1 MTVVAVTPAAGQTR
15 PRHPRTTAACASW
28 IFTLTILLH
37 ALAALYL
44 VLWIAIITFIT
55 GPDGK
60 ITGILWPQTTTLTYV
75 FFVCLHVGAIGLAV
89 VRRCRLR
96 HRIQSKGSS
105 DSPLVDQVPRSELDN
120 YADEFYIVFNLV
132 EIACQSHQAYT
143 LFDVLPEHS
152 KAISYLVVVILYSFV
167 SPLILFV
174 RNTRVK
180 TTLIN
185 LADSIFSYALS
196 CGHPM
201 FALVLCAFEFV
212 FLDPNINHNNL
223 LCTNMILL
231 ARTQTIGD
239 RFDYACKVAMH
250 VGTFIA
256 LYRVTRSLELDTQS
270 YSSITDSRQP
280 RLSLPKLKLLRL
292 NLYVNVAWGCL
303 LTAVLVRSLVSGQPC
318 PPTCVANVRPLF
330 DDTCQC
336 AYVNINCKLVNITDP
351 ISFLNTSAIGTH
363 LLYLE
368 IRRCDLP
375 TGLPPAALAPFP
387 SLEKIIVL
395 YSHMETWDGPLPP
408 SVMSLMIRFSHLRT
422 IPRALHVNVPPQLVA
437 LVLEACFIPS
447 IPDSVIRAWS
457 TVERLYLLNISLQAL
472 PSSLATTLP

>member
-1 MTVVAVTPAAGQTR
+1 
-15 PRHPRTTAACASW
+15 
-28 IFTLTILLH
+28 
-37 ALAALYL
+37 
-44 VLWIAIITFIT
+44 
-55 GPDGK
+55 
-60 ITGILWPQTTTLTYV
+60 
-75 FFVCLHVGAIGLAV
+75 
-89 VRRCRLR
+89 
-96 HRIQSKGSS
+96 
-105 DSPLVDQVPRSELDN
+105 
-120 YADEFYIVFNLV
+120 
-132 EIACQSHQAYT
+132 
-143 LFDVLPEHS
+143 
-152 KAISYLVVVILYSFV
+152 
-167 SPLILFV
+167 
-174 RNTRVK
+174 
-180 TTLIN
+180 
-185 LADSIFSYALS
+185 
-196 CGHPM
+196 
-201 FALVLCAFEFV
+201 
-212 FLDPNINHNNL
+212 
-223 LCTNMILL
+223 
-231 ARTQTIGD
+231 
-239 RFDYACKVAMH
+239 
-250 VGTFIA
+250 
-256 LYRVTRSLELDTQS
+256 
-270 YSSITDSRQP
+270 
-280 RLSLPKLKLLRL
+280 KLKLLRL

-472 PSSLATTLP
+472 PSSLATTLPLVDVDFRQNNLTTLPREWLASESTLVRQLAFAKFAGNPLGGDAIPWELMTSHVTTDLSGTLASSIPSSISTKSLVLDGTPYCLDHQSLPLSICAPICAPGCFGYMRGDYFCNLECFNDPCGYDGGDCDGFGFDGLSS

>member
-1 MTVVAVTPAAGQTR
+1 
-15 PRHPRTTAACASW
+15 
-28 IFTLTILLH
+28 
-37 ALAALYL
+37 
-44 VLWIAIITFIT
+44 
-55 GPDGK
+55 
-60 ITGILWPQTTTLTYV
+60 
-75 FFVCLHVGAIGLAV
+75 
-89 VRRCRLR
+89 
-96 HRIQSKGSS
+96 
-105 DSPLVDQVPRSELDN
+105 
-120 YADEFYIVFNLV
+120 
-132 EIACQSHQAYT
+132 
-143 LFDVLPEHS
+143 
-152 KAISYLVVVILYSFV
+152 
-167 SPLILFV
+167 
-174 RNTRVK
+174 
-180 TTLIN
+180 
-185 LADSIFSYALS
+185 
-196 CGHPM
+196 
-201 FALVLCAFEFV
+201 
-212 FLDPNINHNNL
+212 
-223 LCTNMILL
+223 
-231 ARTQTIGD
+231 
-239 RFDYACKVAMH
+239 
-250 VGTFIA
+250 
-256 LYRVTRSLELDTQS
+256 
-270 YSSITDSRQP
+270 
-280 RLSLPKLKLLRL
+280 KLKLLRL

-472 PSSLATTLP
+472 PSSLATTLPLVDVDFRQNNLTTLPRAWLASQTQPSIFRDLVAAKFAGNPLGDDAMPWGLVTSHVTTDLSGTLAWTMPSNVVVPWNGWGKKTVVLDGTPYCLGNQSSSTPALCAPICAPGCFGYMRGDYLCNLECFNIACGFDGGDCDDFGFDSR

>member
-1 MTVVAVTPAAGQTR
+1 MALAAVAPTAGPTSLRRRQDPAT
-15 PRHPRTTAACASW
+15 W
-28 IFTLTILLH
+28 IFTLTIVLH
-37 ALAALYL
+37 VLVALYL
-44 VLWIAIITFIT
+44 VLWIAIIVFIK

-60 ITGILWPQTTTLTYV
+60 INGVLWPQTTIGTYAV
-75 FFVCLHVGAIGLAV
+75 LICLHVGAICMTMN
-89 VRRCRLR
+89 RRRRLR
-96 HRIQSKGSS
+96 HFDRRTKTTSS
-105 DSPLVDQVPRSELDN
+105 SWTRQPSTWDN
-120 YADEFYIVFNLV
+120 YADECLIVFNLV
-132 EIACQSHQAYT
+132 EIGCQSHQAYT
-143 LFDVLPEHS
+143 FFNTIPEHA

-174 RNTRVK
+174 RNTRTK
-180 TTLIN
+180 ATLVN
-185 LADSIFSYALS
+185 LADSIFSFTLS
-196 CGHPM
+196 CGHPL
-201 FALVLCAFEFV
+201 FALVLCALDFV
-212 FLDPNINHNNL
+212 FFDPNLNHNNL
-223 LCTNMILL
+223 LCTQMILL
-231 ARTQTIGD
+231 SRTQTIGD
-239 RFDYACKVAMH
+239 SFDYACKVSMH
-250 VGTFIA
+250 VGTFVA
-256 LYRVTRSLELDTQS
+256 LYRVARSLELNHVD
-270 YSSITDSRQP
+270 SSAIPLCMNPS
-280 RLSLPKLKLLRL
+280 KLKLLRL